1 MTRIPPRNAGARVAD
16 ETTSMM
22 PRYLSLDALRGM
34 AVMGILAMNI
44 IGFSMPELA
53 YFNPRVWGGSSALDV
68 FAWAIAFIAIDGKMR
83 GLFSLLFG
91 ASMLIVAR
99 AAEARGT
106 SGTHVHFHRMAWLL
120 IFGLA
125 HYYLI
130 WFGDILTL
138 YAMVGTVA
146 FTARRGDA
154 DQLIRWSVLA
164 FITNFFI
171 WTFIAVSILMTA
183 GAATAPG
190 ASPAAIASY
199 QTMIAG
205 FGTAGGAHTAAELAI
220 YAGSYSDIVS
230 YRIGDRLN
238 GPLLT
243 ILTSGLETLG
253 LMLLGMGLLKNG
265 FLSGS
270 WTRPRYRKLAVLC
283 SLLGFPPMAMLA
295 LWSMTSGFDPVI
307 NFNAVFV
314 WSLPFRILLVIAYAA
329 AALWAIDRFSR
340 SAAIA
345 WIAAAGRVAFTNY
358 IGTSIVMTTI
368 FYGYGLGY
376 YGTISRAGSYV
387 FVAAGCVLM
396 LLWSKPWLDRF
407 AYGPLEWAW
416 RSLASGRLEKMR
428 VRQNDP

>member
-1 MTRIPPRNAGARVAD
+1 
-16 ETTSMM
+16 M
-22 PRYLSLDALRGM
+22 PRYPSLDALRGI

-53 YFNPRVWGGSSALDV
+53 YFNPRVWGGTSTADILT
-68 FAWAIAFIAIDGKMR
+68 WAIAFIAIDGKMR

-91 ASMLIVAR
+91 ASLLIVTR

-106 SGTHVHFHRMAWLL
+106 SGTHAHLQRMAWLL
-120 IFGLA
+120 VFGLA

-138 YAMVGTVA
+138 YAIVGSVA
-146 FTARRGDA
+146 FIARRGDA
-154 DQLIRWSVLA
+154 DQLIRWSVLV

-171 WTFIAVSILMTA
+171 WIFIAISILMTA
-183 GAATAPG
+183 SAATAPG
-190 ASPAAIASY
+190 ASTAAIASY
-199 QTMIAG
+199 QGMIAG
-205 FGTAGGAHTAAELAI
+205 FGTAGGAHSAAELAI
-220 YAGSYSDIVS
+220 YSGSYPDIVA
-230 YRIGDRLN
+230 YRMNDRLT

-265 FLSGS
+265 FLIGG
-270 WTRPRYRKLAVLC
+270 WNRARYRKLAVIC
-283 SLLGFPPMAMLA
+283 GILGFPPMGMLA
-295 LWSMTSGFDPVI
+295 AWSMGSGFDPVI

-329 AALWAIDRFSR
+329 AVLWMIDRFSG

-345 WIAAAGRVAFTNY
+345 RIAAAGRVAFTNY

-376 YGTISRAGSYV
+376 YGTISRAGSYA
-387 FVAAGCVLM
+387 FVAGGCALM

-416 RSLASGRLEKMR
+416 RSLARGRPEKM
-428 VRQNDP
+428 QSQ